1 MPTTINED
9 KLIAIHDSIQALAG
23 NTKRIQILQE
33 QVSAINDTIGE
44 GSLGINNSYDLVIH
58 NAQEFNDLIYKYK
71 NGYTDAAGIDHPAGS
86 WYTPV
91 GSEAHSVL
99 LVGKVIT
106 SETIEIPAHVTT
118 LDANGDASITYGAT
132 TGGCIITHKNSTVTT
147 AKKLLIIRGLRL
159 LVRDSITSGTLY
171 GFKNLYN
178 LRDCT
183 FEVDWGRGV
192 TGTFVGYHNCTNL
205 LGCKVIGV
213 NNVEGGGT
221 TTGYQDCTIMG
232 GCTVENTTIATATTA
247 AGSHAETINL
257 RAVYTGK

>member
-1 MPTTINED
+1 MATTIDED

-23 NTKRIQILQE
+23 NALKIQNLQA
-33 QVSAINDTIGE
+33 QVSAINNTIGE

-58 NAQEFNDLIYKYK
+58 NAQEFNDLIDKYK
-71 NGYTDAAGIDHPAGS
+71 NGYTDDAGVDHPAGS

-91 GSEAHSVL
+91 GSEANSVL
-99 LVGKVIT
+99 LVGKVIA

-159 LVRDSITSGTLY
+159 VVRRSVTSGTLY
-171 GFKNLYN
+171 GFKNLCN

-183 FEVDWGRGV
+183 FEVDWGVGV

-205 LGCKVIGV
+205 LGCKVVGV

-221 TTGYQDCTIMG
+221 TTGYLDCSIMG
-232 GCTVENTTIATATTA
+232 GCTVENTTIATATTT
-247 AGSHAETINL
+247 GSSAETINL
-257 RAVYTGK
+257 RAVYTGN

>member
-23 NTKRIQILQE
+23 NTKKIQTLQE
-33 QVSAINDTIGE
+33 QVSAINNTLGE

-58 NAQEFNDLIYKYK
+58 NDTEFHDLINKYK
-71 NGYTDAAGIDHPAGS
+71 NGYTDEAKKVHPAGS

-99 LVGKVIT
+99 LVGAVTT

-118 LDANGDASITYGAT
+118 LDANGDASITYTAT
-132 TGGCIITHKNSTVTT
+132 TGGCVIRHHDSTATT
-147 AKKLLIIRGLRL
+147 AKKLLIIRGLR
-159 LVRDSITSGTLY
+159 VIAQNSVTSGTLY
-171 GFKNLYN
+171 GFQDLYN

-183 FEVDWGRGV
+183 FEVV
-192 TGTFVGYHNCTNL
+192 QEKTGAFIGYYNCTNL
-205 LGCKVIGV
+205 LGCKVVGV
-213 NNVEGGGT
+213 NNVEGGST
-221 TTGYQDCTIMG
+221 TTGYQDCSIMG

-247 AGSHAETINL
+247 AGSHAEAINL
-257 RAVYTGK
+257 RAVYTGR